1 MPWLL
6 VDLLLVLLGLG
17 ALAVVSLRVWRGV
30 KELGRTVSDAGT
42 ALGDATDALD
52 RVQQLPRPDP
62 APGST
67 AATVTAPG
75 TPGPGAHAASRR
87 ARR

>member
-17 ALAVVSLRVWRGV
+17 ALAVVSLRAWRGM
-30 KELGRTVSDAGT
+30 KELGRAVSEAGT
-42 ALGDATDALD
+42 AVGDATDALA
-52 RVQQLPRPDP
+52 RVQQAPRPDP

-67 AATVTAPG
+67 AATVVAPG
-75 TPGPGAHAASRR
+75 TAGPGAHAAPRR